1 MPQPLE
7 LLAPAKNLEC
17 GMAAIDHGAD
27 AVYIGASMFGA
38 RAAAG
43 NPMEDIQQLC
53 EYAHRFMA
61 RVYVTVNTIVFDQ
74 ELEET
79 RRMIGQLI
87 DGGADA
93 LLVQDMGVWSMVR
106 EVTAEKHADVE
117 IHASTQTDNRTPE
130 RVRWLANQG
139 AARVVLARE
148 LSIDQIAS
156 IHQEAPGVDL
166 EAFVHGALCVS
177 YSGVCYASQY
187 CFGRSANRGN
197 CAQFCRLKFT
207 LTDASEHQIDQPR
220 YWLSLKD
227 MCRIGWL
234 ERMMEAGVSS
244 FKIEGRLKDV
254 TYVKNVVAAYRQ
266 ALDQLINQHPDKYC
280 RASLGHCTYHFHP
293 SLHKTFNRGFTDY
306 YASGERRDVSSVDTP
321 KALGEYVGKVKE
333 MRRDSFNVAGTANF
347 ANGDGLCFFDA
358 QHQLCGF
365 RVNRVEGNRLFPLRM
380 PDGLHAGCGL
390 YRNNDVAFERLLA
403 RQSAERK
410 IPVDISLDVDNGWCL
425 CMSVPDTDFQVCVRR
440 DDDVQ
445 PAQRPQRENI
455 QRQLSKLGT
464 TVYQLH
470 AVHISEQAS
479 ECFIPSSVLT
489 EMRREAVSLLDRA
502 ISQKPRNKGISCT
515 DGFSQDGMFPDE
527 VYRRYAYLYNVSNSR
542 AHQFYSL
549 LGHDVRGDAFEMG
562 NRKGNQGEPPLLM
575 QCHHCIRYTLG
586 YCTKNGKRAPWK
598 EPLSLCLPD
607 GRRFLLEFD
616 CKKCQMNVYAEQ

>member
-17 GMAAIDHGAD
+17 GMAAINHGAD

-43 NPMEDIQQLC
+43 NSMTDIQTLC
-53 EYAHRFMA
+53 DYAHRFMA
-61 RVYVTVNTIVFDQ
+61 RVYVTVNTIVFDHEQ
-74 ELEET
+74 EET
-79 RRMIGQLI
+79 RRMIAQLI
-87 DGGADA
+87 DAGADA

-106 EVTAEKHADVE
+106 EVAAEKHADIE
-117 IHASTQTDNRTPE
+117 IHASTQTDNRTAE

-139 AARVVLARE
+139 ASRVVLARE
-148 LSIDQIAS
+148 LSVDQMAT
-156 IHQEAPGVDL
+156 IHREVPGIDL

-207 LTDASEHQIDQPR
+207 LTDADGHQIDQPR

-234 ERMMEAGVSS
+234 EKMMEAGISS
-244 FKIEGRLKDV
+244 FKIEGRLKDT

-266 ALDQLINQHPDKYC
+266 ALDQLIDRHPDRYC
-280 RASLGHCTYHFHP
+280 RASLGRCTYHFQP

-306 YASGERRDVSSVDTP
+306 FASGERREVSSADTP

-333 MRRDSFNVAGTANF
+333 MRRDSFNVAGTAQF

-365 RVNRVEGNRLFPLRM
+365 RVNRVEANRIYPLRM
-380 PDGLHAGCGL
+380 PSGLQAGCGL
-390 YRNNDVAFERLLA
+390 YRNNDVSFERLLS

-410 IPVDISLDVDNGWCL
+410 IPVDVSLDIDNGWCL
-425 CMSVPDTDFQVCVRR
+425 RLFVPDTDFEVCVRR
-440 DDDVQ
+440 EEDLQ
-445 PAQRPQRENI
+445 PAQRPQRENM
-455 QRQLSKLGT
+455 QRQLSKLGS

-470 AVHISEQAS
+470 RIHVSEKAS
-479 ECFIPSSVLT
+479 ECFMPSSVLT
-489 EMRREAVSLLDRA
+489 EMRREAVSRLDHA
-502 ISQKPRNKGISCT
+502 ISHTRRNKGITYTEDS
-515 DGFSQDGMFPDE
+515 SQDGMLPDE
-527 VYRRYAYLYNVSNSR
+527 AYRRYAYLFNVSNSR
-542 AHQFYSL
+542 AQQYYCH
-549 LGHDVRGDAFEMG
+549 LGHKVHGDAFEMG
-562 NRKGNQGEPPLLM
+562 NRRGNQGERPLLM
-575 QCHHCIRYTLG
+575 QCRHCIRYTLG
-586 YCTKNGKRAPWK
+586 YCAKEGRRVPWQ